1 MVVIEVQLGLSLE
14 TSKKNLTTEDE
25 IILIEEIFKYEG
37 TLYGKM
43 KGSEGGRGHCE
54 TKNVKL
60 EDNRSNSYC
69 RFLFKDEKLITVQK
83 IP

>member
-1 MVVIEVQLGLSLE
+1 MVVIEVHLGLSPE

-43 KGSEGGRGHCE
+43 KGSEGGGRDI
-54 TKNVKL
+54 VK
-60 EDNRSNSYC
+60 
-69 RFLFKDEKLITVQK
+69 QK
-83 IP
+83 CQFGRQSQQLLL

>member
-1 MVVIEVQLGLSLE
+1 MVVIEVQLGLSPE

-43 KGSEGGRGHCE
+43 KGSEGGRGIDI
-54 TKNVKL
+54 VKRKMSFGRQSQQL
-60 EDNRSNSYC
+60 
-69 RFLFKDEKLITVQK
+69 LL
-83 IP
+83 